1 MSELFACLAFA
12 VSAVALGVA
21 GGDWVV
27 RQRVAEVPTA
37 TVELSLTAAEWRS
50 ADDHMATCAMAGTK
64 GSTEWLACVR
74 AGVK

>member
-1 MSELFACLAFA
+1 MGELFACLAFA

-27 RQRVAEVPTA
+27 RQRGVEVPA
-37 TVELSLTAAEWRS
+37 APVELRLTADEWRS
-50 ADDHMATCAMAGTK
+50 AEDHMATCAMAGTK
-64 GSTEWLACVR
+64 GSAEWLACVR